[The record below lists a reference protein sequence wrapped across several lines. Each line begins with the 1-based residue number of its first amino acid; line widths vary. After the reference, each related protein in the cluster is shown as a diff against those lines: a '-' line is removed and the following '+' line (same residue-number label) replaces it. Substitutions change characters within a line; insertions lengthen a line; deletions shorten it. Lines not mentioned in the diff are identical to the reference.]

1 MMMVVMAAR
10 RGRPTAAV
18 ELSGE
23 ERQTLERWARRPCTT
38 QSLAMRTRIVL
49 ACAEGKTNQAVARE
63 VGTSP
68 QTVCKWRGRFQR
80 DRLPG
85 LADEYRSGVPPTIT
99 GEMVERVLIKTLEE
113 KPRDATHWSTRGMA
127 KEVGLSRSSVQ
138 RIWHTFELQP
148 HRSDTFK
155 ISSDPLFVDKVW
167 DITGLYLNPPE
178 AAAVLCVDEK
188 SQIQALDRTQPI
200 LPMRPGLPE
209 RRTHDYER
217 HGTTTLFAALDL
229 ASGKVMEQTH
239 RRHRA
244 AEFKKFLEH
253 VDQQVPAELSVHLV
267 LDNYS
272 THKTPE
278 IKKWLLRH
286 PRFELHFTP
295 TYSSWMNLIER
306 WFAELTEKWIRRGTH
321 RSVRELET
329 SIREWIRIWNA
340 ELRPYVWTKSA
351 DEIFGSLGSYLQ
363 RISGTAD

>member
-1 MMMVVMAAR
+1 MMVGMVAR
-10 RGRPTAAV
+10 RGRPTSPV
-18 ELSGE
+18 ELSSE
-23 ERQTLERWARRPCTT
+23 ERQTLERWARRPGTA

-49 ACAEGKTNQAVARE
+49 ACAEGKTSQAVARE

-80 DRLPG
+80 DRLEG

-99 GEMVERVLIKTLEE
+99 TEMVERVLIKTLEE
-113 KPRDATHWSTRGMA
+113 RPRDATQWSTRGMA
-127 KEVGLSRSSVQ
+127 KEVGLSPSSVH

-148 HRSDTFK
+148 HRTDTFK
-155 ISSDPLFVDKVW
+155 ISNDPLFVDKVW

-229 ASGKVMEQTH
+229 ASVKVMEQTH

-244 AEFKKFLEH
+244 VEFKKFLEH
-253 VDQQVPAELSVHLV
+253 VDQQVPSELSVHLV

-278 IKKWLLRH
+278 IRKWLLRH

-321 RSVRELET
+321 RSVRELES
-329 SIREWIRIWNA
+329 SIRERIAIWNQDP
-340 ELRPYVWTKSA
+340 RPFVWTKSA
-351 DEIFGSLGSYLQ
+351 DEIFAALGLYLQ
-363 RISGTAD
+363 RISGTGD

>member
-1 MMMVVMAAR
+1 MMVVMAAR

-188 SQIQALDRTQPI
+188 SRSAARYRGCSRPVSAARPPNRTCPFPSIRLSTTSAGQLAISRQPI
-200 LPMRPGLPE
+200 GAAWSASAVPWPQLLSASATV
-209 RRTHDYER
+209 RR
-217 HGTTTLFAALDL
+217 
-229 ASGKVMEQTH
+229 
-239 RRHRA
+239 
-244 AEFKKFLEH
+244 
-253 VDQQVPAELSVHLV
+253 
-267 LDNYS
+267 
-272 THKTPE
+272 
-278 IKKWLLRH
+278 
-286 PRFELHFTP
+286 
-295 TYSSWMNLIER
+295 YSSAASCPCSTSTARSLSA
-306 WFAELTEKWIRRGTH
+306 FAM
-321 RSVRELET
+321 
-329 SIREWIRIWNA
+329 
-340 ELRPYVWTKSA
+340 
-351 DEIFGSLGSYLQ
+351 
-363 RISGTAD
+363 

>member
-1 MMMVVMAAR
+1 MMVVMAAR

-138 RIWHTFELQP
+138 RIWHTFEHQP

-167 DITGLYLNPPE
+167 DIAGLSEP
-178 AAAVLCVDEK
+178 A
-188 SQIQALDRTQPI
+188 R
-200 LPMRPGLPE
+200 
-209 RRTHDYER
+209 
-217 HGTTTLFAALDL
+217 
-229 ASGKVMEQTH
+229 SG
-239 RRHRA
+239 
-244 AEFKKFLEH
+244 
-253 VDQQVPAELSVHLV
+253 
-267 LDNYS
+267 
-272 THKTPE
+272 
-278 IKKWLLRH
+278 
-286 PRFELHFTP
+286 
-295 TYSSWMNLIER
+295 
-306 WFAELTEKWIRRGTH
+306 G
-321 RSVRELET
+321 RSVC
-329 SIREWIRIWNA
+329 
-340 ELRPYVWTKSA
+340 
-351 DEIFGSLGSYLQ
+351 G
-363 RISGTAD
+363 

>member
-10 RGRPTAAV
+10 QGRPTAAV

-38 QSLAMRTRIVL
+38 QSLALRTRIVL

-63 VGTSP
+63 VGASP

-200 LPMRPGLPE
+200 LPMRPGLP
-209 RRTHDYER
+209 RATH
-217 HGTTTLFAALDL
+217 A
-229 ASGKVMEQTH
+229 
-239 RRHRA
+239 
-244 AEFKKFLEH
+244 
-253 VDQQVPAELSVHLV
+253 
-267 LDNYS
+267 
-272 THKTPE
+272 
-278 IKKWLLRH
+278 
-286 PRFELHFTP
+286 
-295 TYSSWMNLIER
+295 
-306 WFAELTEKWIRRGTH
+306 
-321 RSVRELET
+321 
-329 SIREWIRIWNA
+329 
-340 ELRPYVWTKSA
+340 
-351 DEIFGSLGSYLQ
+351 
-363 RISGTAD
+363 